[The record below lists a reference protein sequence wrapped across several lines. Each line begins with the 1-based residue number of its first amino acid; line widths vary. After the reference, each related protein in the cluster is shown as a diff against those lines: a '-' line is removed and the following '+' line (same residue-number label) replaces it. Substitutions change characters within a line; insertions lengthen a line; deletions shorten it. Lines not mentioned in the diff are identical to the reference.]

1 MLMCKL
7 PGLGVTEGMLLAGVC
22 GLAVCTH
29 ACEASHDAGQSWREV
44 GGEEGESGTDRE
56 EAGDQVFSLPLSEQ
70 NSKGSENSKSKLAFQ
85 IVMKVY
91 LSGWEGRSHIFHS
104 LLYIRFITLQY

>member
-1 MLMCKL
+1 MIQDR
-7 PGLGVTEGMLLAGVC
+7 AG
-22 GLAVCTH
+22 G
-29 ACEASHDAGQSWREV
+29 R
-44 GGEEGESGTDRE
+44 GGERREGQALTGRRLETRSSHR
-56 EAGDQVFSLPLSEQ
+56 LISEQ